1 MYILLID
8 NNVIVARTSMVFI
21 VTSSRVTLTVSTP
34 CWVSL
39 TMLSSLDVR
48 MAISGQFIFIL
59 TGKLLITT
67 NICIIFP
74 VDRLLWCVHIMIIR
88 ELGNIDLGL
97 SLYPTLAI
105 GCGIWNCLHIYIL
118 GITMKWRCLQL
129 HEYSY
134 FNFRFLGVVGHHE
147 QELPIEKMDVSSS
160 GEIIASISH
169 DNRYIISW

>member
-1 MYILLID
+1 MHILLID

-59 TGKLLITT
+59 TGNHYWST

-105 GCGIWNCLHIYIL
+105 GCGIWNCLHIKNWKKLWKQDFFWTLLIKL
-118 GITMKWRCLQL
+118 L
-129 HEYSY
+129 
-134 FNFRFLGVVGHHE
+134 NFRFLGVVGHHE

-169 DNRYIISW
+169 DNR